1 MIHVIALAAPAP
13 HLSADMHEGT
23 AFMNHKHRKILHAL
37 FAHPISNN
45 IAFKD
50 VVSVFEEL
58 GAEVENKTGNRIGVK
73 LNGHSAA
80 FSHAHHSLPKEEV
93 IEVKKFLTTCGID
106 PAQYPA

>member
-1 MIHVIALAAPAP
+1 
-13 HLSADMHEGT
+13 
-23 AFMNHKHRKILHAL
+23 MNHKHRKILHAI
-37 FAHPISNN
+37 FAHPVSNN

-73 LNGHSAA
+73 LNGHSVA

-93 IEVKKFLTTCGID
+93 MEVKKFLTTCGID
-106 PAQYPA
+106 PEQYPA

>member
-1 MIHVIALAAPAP
+1 
-13 HLSADMHEGT
+13 
-23 AFMNHKHRKILHAL
+23 MNHKHRKILHAI
-37 FAHPISNN
+37 FAHPVSNN

-73 LNGHSAA
+73 LNGHSVA

-106 PAQYPA
+106 PEEYPA